1 MAVVIVDNEGS
12 NAHSLRHVGRGH
24 ERREWR
30 ELVPEMVRDE
40 VVPDQKGRVPQLL
53 GPARVGVP
61 GAGRLHAFIDHT
73 EAEGTRW
80 SHVVPPPLY
89 TCRTPMWVEGFALLT
104 QAGPWP
110 SFAAR

>member
-30 ELVPEMVRDE
+30 EL
-40 VVPDQKGRVPQLL
+40 VPDQKGRVPQLL

-89 TCRTPMWVEGFALLT
+89 VPNAHVGGRLRPIDPGRAL
-104 QAGPWP
+104 A
-110 SFAAR
+110 